1 MCRKSG
7 DLRSD
12 RGENPE
18 RTCFGGSR
26 VFGGIM
32 RSTPLKSRITG
43 GLPVHDPG
51 RSSVVSS
58 QISNR
63 SGAIR
68 LCATVGV
75 LVAVSLFANSSR
87 ADQLEE
93 LAKRAGLRILADGE
107 SSADFQKQTTATMPL
122 HVLTPPNRARAQKI
136 LDNCS
141 QYRRLPSLQ
150 YTIDE
155 PIFRYLMQ
163 HPDVAVSTW
172 RVMGISRFEML
183 QTGPQEFEAKAIDG
197 SEGIAD
203 ILYQD
208 QNQMLFICDGSY
220 HNVLLPRPLQA
231 AALIW
236 FRAVYAPNAEGT
248 QVVTQKVDVFVRFP
262 SVGFS
267 TVAKILAPV
276 TNGMMDRNLFEISLY
291 GSMMSRAV
299 QDEPEWIVQVARQL
313 DGVLP
318 QRKDELIAVARLP
331 RRMNPRGTARQVS
344 IDSVDRSIIMSPQ
357 LLFFDPP
364 KEGTAATAATPDSTV
379 PAVLVSSSAET
390 SGTAQIKATL
400 ISSETAK
407 ITPGA
412 RATAAMQS
420 ARLSPVPTNPT
431 NPTKT
436 QPEADFELQP
446 AVPPAGPTATGPV
459 GSGPAVPGQP

>member
-1 MCRKSG
+1 
-7 DLRSD
+7 
-12 RGENPE
+12 
-18 RTCFGGSR
+18 
-26 VFGGIM
+26 M

-51 RSSVVSS
+51 RSSVVSP
-58 QISNR
+58 QISSSFR
-63 SGAIR
+63 AIR
-68 LCATVGV
+68 LYPTAGLIVMVFLLATQ
-75 LVAVSLFANSSR
+75 SR

-93 LAKRAGLRILADGE
+93 LATKAGIRILADGE
-107 SSADFQKQTTATMPL
+107 SSSDAQKQTTAAIPL
-122 HVLTPPNRARAQKI
+122 NVLTPPNRSRAQKI

-183 QTGPQEFEAKAIDG
+183 QTGPQEFEAKAVDG

-220 HNVLLPRPLQA
+220 QNMLLPRPLQA

-299 QDEPEWIVQVARQL
+299 QDEPEWIVQVAQQL
-313 DGVLP
+313 EGVLP

-331 RRMNPRGTARQVS
+331 RRLTARGTARQVFT
-344 IDSVDRSIIMSPQ
+344 DSVDRSIIMSPQ

-364 KEGTAATAATPDSTV
+364 KDGAAAAAATNNSSVPTV
-379 PAVLVSSSAET
+379 QVSSSAEL
-390 SGTAQIKATL
+390 SGIAQMKATL
-400 ISSETAK
+400 ISTETAK
-407 ITPGA
+407 VTPGA
-412 RATAAMQS
+412 RATATMQS
-420 ARLSPVPTNPT
+420 TRHSTVPTT
-431 NPTKT
+431 PTKT
-436 QPEADFELQP
+436 QSEADFELQP

-459 GSGPAVPGQP
+459 GSGPTAPGQR

>member
-1 MCRKSG
+1 
-7 DLRSD
+7 
-12 RGENPE
+12 
-18 RTCFGGSR
+18 
-26 VFGGIM
+26 M

-51 RSSVVSS
+51 RRSMVSS
-58 QISNR
+58 QVSNWFR
-63 SGAIR
+63 AIR
-68 LCATVGV
+68 LCVRVG
-75 LVAVSLFANSSR
+75 LIVAASLFATQSN
-87 ADQLEE
+87 ADQLAE
-93 LAKRAGLRILADGE
+93 LATKAGIRILADGE
-107 SSADFQKQTTATMPL
+107 SSSDLQKQTTAAIPL
-122 HVLTPPNRARAQKI
+122 NMLTAPNSARAQKI

-183 QTGPQEFEAKAIDG
+183 QTGPQEFEAKAVDG

-236 FRAVYAPNAEGT
+236 FRATYAPNAEGT

-267 TVAKILAPV
+267 TVARILAPV

-291 GSMMSRAV
+291 GSMMSRAAL
-299 QDEPEWIVQVARQL
+299 DEPEWIVQVARQL
-313 DGVLP
+313 EGVLP

-331 RRMNPRGTARQVS
+331 RRLNPRGTARQVS
-344 IDSVDRSIIMSPQ
+344 VNSVDRSIIMSPQ

-364 KEGTAATAATPDSTV
+364 KVGTGAVSAVPESTV
-379 PAVLVSSSAET
+379 SAVPVSSLVET
-390 SGTAQIKATL
+390 SGTGQIKATL
-400 ISSETAK
+400 ISSETPK

-412 RATAAMQS
+412 RVSAAMQS
-420 ARLSPVPTNPT
+420 ARLVAVPTDST
-431 NPTKT
+431 NPPKT
-436 QPEADFELQP
+436 QPQADFELQP

-459 GSGPAVPGQP
+459 GSGPMLPGQR